1 MDAQARHRLTRRFFI
16 AATSAALAP
25 ELHSYAR
32 LGDAEWMRTFREFI
46 DAFNDFVMGPD
57 HKRLNLAAWE
67 RMRTTF
73 HELETHD
80 SRRQMSGMAVGCGAN
95 NLEGSLALEP

>member
-1 MDAQARHRLTRRFFI
+1 MSFRIGGNLGLKNGVQPQLRHRLTRRFFI

-25 ELHSYAR
+25 ELHSSAR

-46 DAFNDFVMGPD
+46 DAFNDFVVGLD
-57 HKRLNLAAWE
+57 HNHLNLAAWQ

-73 HELETHD
+73 HELEVHD
-80 SRRQMSGMAVGCGAN
+80 RNAR
-95 NLEGSLALEP
+95 

>member
-46 DAFNDFVMGPD
+46 DAFNDFVVGLD
-57 HKRLNLAAWE
+57 HNRLNLAAWE

-73 HELETHD
+73 HELE
-80 SRRQMSGMAVGCGAN
+80 RQSVRVAMCAIDGA
-95 NLEGSLALEP
+95 ESSVQ

>member
-1 MDAQARHRLTRRFFI
+1 MEVHAEHRLTRRFFV

-32 LGDAEWMRTFREFI
+32 LGDAEWMHTFREFI
-46 DAFNDFVMGPD
+46 DAFNDFVVGLD
-57 HKRLNLAAWE
+57 HSRLNLVAWE

-73 HELETHD
+73 HQL
-80 SRRQMSGMAVGCGAN
+80 GAYDRN
-95 NLEGSLALEP
+95 AK

>member
-1 MDAQARHRLTRRFFI
+1 MGSTVEAQLRHRLTRRFFI
-16 AATSAALAP
+16 AAASGALTP

-46 DAFNDFVMGPD
+46 DAFNDFVVGLD
-57 HKRLNLAAWE
+57 HNRLNLAAWE

-73 HELETHD
+73 HELEAHG
-80 SRRQMSGMAVGCGAN
+80 RNVK
-95 NLEGSLALEP
+95 